1 METSQSG
8 VFACGNVV
16 HVNDLVDNV
25 SSESEQA
32 GMYAAKYAKGELAA
46 AEKVVVC
53 KTGRNVRYVCPHKI
67 AATGKEEKVTLYF
80 RALSPEEKVKL
91 VVKSGEEV
99 IATKKELRV
108 NPGEMC
114 SVKVDVAKVYENL
127 TVEIVKE

>member
-1 METSQSG
+1 M
-8 VFACGNVV
+8 FACGNVV

-32 GMYAAKYAKGELAA
+32 GRYAAKYAKGELFAP
-46 AEKVVVC
+46 ENTVVC
-53 KTGRNVRYVCPHKI
+53 ATGRNVRYVCPHKI
-67 AATGKEEKVTLYF
+67 AATGESEKVTLYF
-80 RALSPEEKVKL
+80 RALFPEDNVKL
-91 VVKSGEEV
+91 VVKSGEKV

-114 SVKVDVAKVYENL
+114 SVKVDVANVTETV